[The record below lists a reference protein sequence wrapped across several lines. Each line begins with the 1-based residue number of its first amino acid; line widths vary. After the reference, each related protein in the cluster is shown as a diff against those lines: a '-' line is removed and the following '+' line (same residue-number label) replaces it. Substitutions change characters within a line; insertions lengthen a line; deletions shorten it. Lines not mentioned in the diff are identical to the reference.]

1 MKKFPRS
8 FMLPLLLA
16 LCLALTACTDAAQ
29 PAASGTSA
37 AQASP
42 SASAS
47 ASAQEA
53 TPAPAA
59 EDVATL
65 VQGASES
72 MILVNADNPVG
83 EGFQPPALK
92 SLKSLITQPVKLD
105 DDSIQADP
113 CVADAMNAMLSAAK
127 ADGEATMRIQNG
139 YRSYKRQKEI
149 FDSTVNYHK
158 TQEKKTEQEA
168 MTITK
173 SKVAVPGY
181 SEHHT
186 GLCFDFGS
194 VEADGIPFGQ
204 TAHAAWLKNNV
215 YKYGFIIRYPEDKQS
230 ITGTIPE
237 PWHVRYVGLPHSEIM
252 QKQGLCLEEY
262 WQALQSGPITE
273 TVDSGTYQVYYAPE
287 GGSLTLPQG
296 ERTIASDGRGG
307 VVVAVKVS

>member
-1 MKKFPRS
+1 
-8 FMLPLLLA
+8 MLPLVLA
-16 LCLALTACTDAAQ
+16 LCLALSACTDAAQ
-29 PAASGTSA
+29 PAASGTPSA
-37 AQASP
+37 AQASQ

-47 ASAQEA
+47 ASAAAA

-59 EDVATL
+59 EDVAAL
-65 VQGASES
+65 VQGASEN

-139 YRSYKRQKEI
+139 YRSYNRQKEI

-194 VEADGIPFGQ
+194 VEAEGISFGQ
-204 TAHAAWLKNNV
+204 TSHAAWLKNNA

-262 WQALQSGPITE
+262 WEALKSGPITE

>member
-1 MKKFPRS
+1 
-8 FMLPLLLA
+8 MLPLLLA

-83 EGFQPPALK
+83 EGFQPPVLK

-186 GLCFDFGS
+186 GPVSYTHLD
-194 VEADGIPFGQ
+194 
-204 TAHAAWLKNNV
+204 V
-215 YKYGFIIRYPEDKQS
+215 YKRQPS
-230 ITGTIPE
+230 A
-237 PWHVRYVGLPHSEIM
+237 S
-252 QKQGLCLEEY
+252 
-262 WQALQSGPITE
+262 
-273 TVDSGTYQVYYAPE
+273 TVP
-287 GGSLTLPQG
+287 LTL
-296 ERTIASDGRGG
+296 RTLAFSVTPSGRATVTSCG
-307 VVVAVKVS
+307 VKEKFSTMM

>member
-1 MKKFPRS
+1 
-8 FMLPLLLA
+8 MLPLLLA

-83 EGFQPPALK
+83 EGFQPPVLK

-139 YRSYKRQKEI
+139 YRSYKRQKDVYKRQDLHIPQADPAIDGAGAERI
-149 FDSTVNYHK
+149 ERYALGLHR
-158 TQEKKTEQEA
+158 
-168 MTITK
+168 
-173 SKVAVPGY
+173 AV
-181 SEHHT
+181 
-186 GLCFDFGS
+186 D
-194 VEADGIPFGQ
+194 V
-204 TAHAAWLKNNV
+204 AHA
-215 YKYGFIIRYPEDKQS
+215 
-230 ITGTIPE
+230 
-237 PWHVRYVGLPHSEIM
+237 GL
-252 QKQGLCLEEY
+252 
-262 WQALQSGPITE
+262 
-273 TVDSGTYQVYYAPE
+273 
-287 GGSLTLPQG
+287 
-296 ERTIASDGRGG
+296 
-307 VVVAVKVS
+307 